1 MTIDHEKLRE
11 YLNKKLDMALEVAR
25 VRQEILKDRDL
36 EQDNS
41 RSWAEIDFAE
51 KFLLLECAH
60 YIDELIKNESQR

>member
-25 VRQEILKDRDL
+25 VRQEVLDNRDL
-36 EQDNS
+36 EKDDG

-51 KFLLLECAH
+51 KFLLLECAK
-60 YIDELIKNESQR
+60 YMDELNKTPITN